1 MPRRRHRQAVG
12 SPNTAPCACVATCRV
27 EPACR
32 PFDPTDPTD
41 PSPRST
47 RRLSPS
53 PAPPASAGARA
64 GGPRL
69 QESCRLAPAAQELIG
84 RSTGRAVRAESS
96 ALSMAAEGRPP
107 MPERRLERAREHH
120 LTEALQA
127 PPQQPQLTNGARA
140 AQTSSRTSVRLREAV
155 PVDLRGSAE
164 AHRLA
169 RSSALSVT
177 GPRAPE
183 RLQLGPV

>member
-1 MPRRRHRQAVG
+1 
-12 SPNTAPCACVATCRV
+12 
-27 EPACR
+27 
-32 PFDPTDPTD
+32 
-41 PSPRST
+41 
-47 RRLSPS
+47 
-53 PAPPASAGARA
+53 
-64 GGPRL
+64 
-69 QESCRLAPAAQELIG
+69 
-84 RSTGRAVRAESS
+84 
-96 ALSMAAEGRPP
+96 

-140 AQTSSRTSVRLREAV
+140 AQTSSRTSVRLREPV

-183 RLQLGPV
+183 RGTADGLSRSWC